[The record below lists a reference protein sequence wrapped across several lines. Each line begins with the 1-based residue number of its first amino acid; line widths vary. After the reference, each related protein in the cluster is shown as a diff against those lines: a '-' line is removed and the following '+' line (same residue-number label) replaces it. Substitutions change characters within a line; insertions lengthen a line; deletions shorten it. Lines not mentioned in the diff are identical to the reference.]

1 MKIMAVDYGD
11 ARTGLAVCD
20 RTETLASPVG
30 VIEEKTVAK
39 LAEKIVY
46 ASREFEVGLVVLG
59 LPVNMDGTE
68 GRRAEKTRRLGG
80 ILQKILD
87 VPLDYWDERN
97 TTKSAEVLLGEAGT
111 YGKKRKDVLDAVAAT
126 VILESYLIHRQNT
139 GAQ

>member
-1 MKIMAVDYGD
+1 
-11 ARTGLAVCD
+11 
-20 RTETLASPVG
+20 
-30 VIEEKTVAK
+30 
-39 LAEKIVY
+39 
-46 ASREFEVGLVVLG
+46 
-59 LPVNMDGTE
+59 MDGTE